1 MCLQENIQP
10 AEDED
15 FAVKDDSGPAL
26 GKAFA
31 AAADQLHSISVMP
44 EIKKEPQGRRQ
55 NQGRGRLDSPRR
67 SGIGRRVVAA

>member
-31 AAADQLHSISVMP
+31 AAADQLHSISMASG
-44 EIKKEPQGRRQ
+44 ERSKKGHDDDAKTKDEAG
-55 NQGRGRLDSPRR
+55 
-67 SGIGRRVVAA
+67 